1 MDISGELSG
10 IRASQLQELKDLS
23 EYKTER
29 SELIHPEILEKLIR
43 LTQLWNREIAV
54 YLSRPGALLAAAVG
68 RHAAVTLPPIKGR
81 SIGKHLRCIHTHPN
95 GDSRLSPLDHSAL
108 LSLEL
113 ESMASIGVRDGVL
126 TGIQIAYRTGEN
138 DPFVV
143 NLSSKNWQSF
153 DYNNSLSSFSKGT
166 TKNETAS
173 GKESAFL
180 IALVESNQDDS
191 KLVQLKLNI
200 STSGGEFTPPE
211 VEIRGERPLV
221 EVGVTTLDE
230 DLAEL
235 RELARSAGVDV
246 VGQLVQLRRYGQS
259 RSYLGSGKIEELVHR
274 LQETEA
280 NVVICDDELSPT
292 QLRTLETETGLK
304 VLDRTGLILDIFAQR
319 AQSREG
325 KLQVELAQLKH
336 LLPYLSGQGQALSR
350 LGAGVG
356 SRGPGETKL
365 ELDRRR
371 MRDRITQLEKELKL
385 VLQHR
390 DVQRR
395 QRTRSGL
402 PTIALVGYTNAGK
415 TTFLKVAMEQAGS
428 RSDIPIGENKLFA
441 TLDPLVRSVRVNS
454 SLEILLS
461 DTVGFIRKLPTQLLR
476 AFLATLEEVQ
486 HADILLHVV
495 DASHPQALQHAETV
509 NEVLK
514 QLGCDEKPM
523 ITLLNKVDKVSAE
536 DDLSELV
543 QSLPHPVELSLT
555 RGDSLEPVWNHLSSL
570 LT

>member
-1 MDISGELSG
+1 MDMDILGELSG

-23 EYKTER
+23 EFKTER
-29 SELIHPEILEKLIR
+29 SELIHPEILEELIR

-54 YLSRPGALLAAAVG
+54 YLSRPGILLAVAVG
-68 RHAAVTLPPIKGR
+68 RHANVTLPQIKGR

-113 ESMASIGVRDGVL
+113 ESMASVGVREGLL

-138 DPFVV
+138 DPFIV

-153 DYNNSLSSFSKGT
+153 DYIDSLTSFSKDT
-166 TKNETAS
+166 TKTETSS
-173 GKESAFL
+173 GKERAFL
-180 IALVESNQDDS
+180 IALVDSDQDD
-191 KLVQLKLNI
+191 N
-200 STSGGEFTPPE
+200 
-211 VEIRGERPLV
+211 
-221 EVGVTTLDE
+221 E
-230 DLAEL
+230 DLLEL

-259 RSYLGSGKIEELVHR
+259 RSYLGSGKIEELVQR

-280 NVVICDDELSPT
+280 NVVICDDELSPA
-292 QLRTLETETGLK
+292 QLRALETETGLK
-304 VLDRTGLILDIFAQR
+304 VLDRTSLILDIFAQR

-350 LGAGVG
+350 LGSGVG

-402 PTIALVGYTNAGK
+402 PTIAIVGYTNAGK
-415 TTFLKVAMEQAGS
+415 TTLLKVAMEQAGS
-428 RSDIPIGENKLFA
+428 RSDLPIGENKLFA
-441 TLDPLVRSVRVNS
+441 TLDPIVRSIRINS

-486 HADILLHVV
+486 QADILLHVV

-509 NEVLK
+509 NEILK
-514 QLGCDEKPM
+514 QLGCDDKPM
-523 ITLLNKVDKVSAE
+523 ITLLNKVDKDLDE
-536 DDLSELV
+536 DNLSELV
-543 QSLPHPVELSLT
+543 QRLPHPIKFSLV
-555 RGDSLEPVWNHLSSL
+555 RGDSLKPVWNHLSSL

>member
-1 MDISGELSG
+1 MEMDISGELSG

-23 EYKTER
+23 EIKTER
-29 SELIHPEILEKLIR
+29 SELINPEILGEMMR

-54 YLSRPGALLAAAVG
+54 YLSRPGTLLAASVG
-68 RHAAVTLPPIKGR
+68 RHANVTLPQIKGR
-81 SIGKHLRCIHTHPN
+81 SIGKHLRCIHTHPG
-95 GDSRLSPLDHSAL
+95 GDARLSPLDHSAL
-108 LSLEL
+108 LSLQL
-113 ESMASIGVRDGVL
+113 ESMAAVGVRDGSL
-126 TGIQIAYRTGEN
+126 TGIQIAFRTGEN
-138 DPFVV
+138 DSSIV
-143 NLSSKNWQSF
+143 NLSSESWQSF
-153 DYNNSLSSFSKGT
+153 DYNDALSTFPKGT
-166 TKNETAS
+166 TKTETAA
-173 GKESAFL
+173 GKERAFL
-180 IALVESNQDDS
+180 IALVDSEQDD
-191 KLVQLKLNI
+191 N
-200 STSGGEFTPPE
+200 
-211 VEIRGERPLV
+211 
-221 EVGVTTLDE
+221 E
-230 DLAEL
+230 DLTEL

-274 LQETEA
+274 VQETEA
-280 NVVICDDELSPT
+280 NVVICDDELSPA
-292 QLRTLETETGLK
+292 QLRTIETETGLK

-350 LGAGVG
+350 LGSGVG

-371 MRDRITQLEKELKL
+371 MRDRITQLEKELKQ

-415 TTFLKVAMEQAGS
+415 TTFLKVAMEQTGS

-441 TLDPLVRSVRVNS
+441 TLDPIVRSIKVNA

-461 DTVGFIRKLPTQLLR
+461 DTVGFIRKLPTQLLK

-486 HADILLHVV
+486 HADVLLHVV

-509 NEVLK
+509 NDVLK
-514 QLGCDEKPM
+514 QLGCEEKPM
-523 ITLLNKVDKVSAE
+523 ITLLNKVDKITAE

-543 QSLPHPVELSLT
+543 QSVPHPIKLSLK
-555 RGDSLEPVWNHLSSL
+555 RGDSLKPVWNHLSSL

>member
-23 EYKTER
+23 EIKTER
-29 SELIHPEILEKLIR
+29 SELIHPEILGELIR

-54 YLSRPGALLAAAVG
+54 YLSRPGTLLAAAVG

-108 LSLEL
+108 LSLQL
-113 ESMASIGVRDGVL
+113 ESMASVGVRDGL
-126 TGIQIAYRTGEN
+126 LNGIQIAYRTGEN
-138 DPFVV
+138 DSFIV

-153 DYNNSLSSFSKGT
+153 DYNDSLSSFSKGT
-166 TKNETAS
+166 TNINETAA
-173 GKESAFL
+173 GKERAFL
-180 IALVESNQDDS
+180 IALLESDQDD
-191 KLVQLKLNI
+191 N
-200 STSGGEFTPPE
+200 
-211 VEIRGERPLV
+211 
-221 EVGVTTLDE
+221 E
-230 DLAEL
+230 DLTEL
-235 RELARSAGVDV
+235 RELVRSAGVDV

-274 LQETEA
+274 LQETKA
-280 NVVICDDELSPT
+280 NVVICDDELTPT

-336 LLPYLSGQGQALSR
+336 LLPYLTGQGQALSK

-371 MRDRITQLEKELKL
+371 MRDRISQLEKELKL

-395 QRTRSGL
+395 QRSRSGL

-415 TTFLKVAMEQAGS
+415 TTFLKVAMEQAGN
-428 RSDIPIGENKLFA
+428 RSDIPSGENKLFA
-441 TLDPLVRSVRVNS
+441 TLDPLIRSIKVNS

-461 DTVGFIRKLPTQLLR
+461 DTVGFIQKLPTQLLR

-486 HADILLHVV
+486 QADILLHVV

-514 QLGCDEKPM
+514 QLGCEEKPM
-523 ITLLNKVDKVSAE
+523 LTLLNKVDKVLSE

-543 QSLPHPVELSLT
+543 ERLPHPIELSLT
-555 RGDSLEPVWNHLSSL
+555 RGDSLKPVWNQLSSL

>member
-1 MDISGELSG
+1 MDMDISGDLSG
-10 IRASQLQELKDLS
+10 IRASQIQELRNLS
-23 EYKTER
+23 EFVTER
-29 SELIHPEILEKLIR
+29 SELIHPEILEGLMR
-43 LTQLWNREIAV
+43 LSQLWNREIAL

-68 RHAAVTLPPIKGR
+68 QHATVTLPPIKGR

-95 GDSRLSPLDHSAL
+95 GDFRLSPLDQSAL
-108 LSLEL
+108 LSLQL
-113 ESMASIGVRDGVL
+113 ESMASVGIRDGLL
-126 TGIQIAYRTGEN
+126 TGIQIAYRIGEN
-138 DPFVV
+138 DSFIV
-143 NLSSKNWQSF
+143 NLSSKNWQTF
-153 DYNNSLSSFSKGT
+153 DYNDSLSNLSKSP
-166 TKNETAS
+166 TKTETAS
-173 GKESAFL
+173 GKERAFL
-180 IALVESNQDDS
+180 IALVDSDQDD
-191 KLVQLKLNI
+191 N
-200 STSGGEFTPPE
+200 
-211 VEIRGERPLV
+211 
-221 EVGVTTLDE
+221 E

-259 RSYLGSGKIEELVHR
+259 RSYLGSGKLEELVHR

-336 LLPYLSGQGQALSR
+336 LLPYLSGQGQSLSR
-350 LGAGVG
+350 LGGGVG

-385 VLQHR
+385 VLQQR

-395 QRTRSGL
+395 QRSKSGL
-402 PTIALVGYTNAGK
+402 PIIALVGYTNAGK
-415 TTFLKVAMEQAGS
+415 TTFMKIAMEQAGN

-441 TLDPLVRSVRVNS
+441 TLDPIVRSIKINS
-454 SLEILLS
+454 SLDILLS

-486 HADILLHVV
+486 QADVLLHVV
-495 DASHPQALQHAETV
+495 DASHPQAPQHAETV
-509 NEVLK
+509 HDVLK
-514 QLGCDEKPM
+514 QLGCSDKPM
-523 ITLLNKVDKVSAE
+523 ITLLNKVDKVLVE
-536 DDLSELV
+536 DDLLKLA
-543 QSLPHPVELSLT
+543 QTLPHPIELSLV
-555 RGDSLEPVWNHLSSL
+555 RGDSLKPVWKLLSSL

>member
-1 MDISGELSG
+1 MDMDISGDLSG
-10 IRASQLQELKDLS
+10 VRASQIQELRNLS
-23 EYKTER
+23 ELVTER
-29 SELIHPEILEKLIR
+29 SELIQPEILEELMR
-43 LTQLWNREIAV
+43 LTQLWNREIAL

-68 RHAAVTLPPIKGR
+68 RHATVTLPPIKGR
-81 SIGKHLRCIHTHPN
+81 SLGKHLRCIHTHPN
-95 GDSRLSPLDHSAL
+95 GDFRLSPLDYSAL
-108 LSLEL
+108 AALQL
-113 ESMASIGVRDGVL
+113 ESMTAVGVL
-126 TGIQIAYRTGEN
+126 DGKLTGLQIAYRTGAS
-138 DPFVV
+138 DPAIV
-143 NLSSKNWQSF
+143 NLSPKTWSSF
-153 DYNNSLSSFSKGT
+153 DYHDALAGFSQDMKQDT
-166 TKNETAS
+166 KKNETAS
-173 GKESAFL
+173 GKERAFL
-180 IALVESNQDDS
+180 VALEDS
-191 KLVQLKLNI
+191 DLENN
-200 STSGGEFTPPE
+200 
-211 VEIRGERPLV
+211 
-221 EVGVTTLDE
+221 E
-230 DLAEL
+230 DLLEL
-235 RELARSAGVDV
+235 RELAHSAGVDV

-259 RSYLGSGKIEELVHR
+259 RSYLGSGKLEELVHR

-350 LGAGVG
+350 LGGGVG

-371 MRDRITQLEKELKL
+371 MRERITQLEKELKL

-395 QRTRSGL
+395 QRTKSGL
-402 PTIALVGYTNAGK
+402 PIVALVGYTNAGK
-415 TTFLKVAMEQAGS
+415 TTFMKKAMEQAGS
-428 RSDIPIGENKLFA
+428 RSDLPSGENKLFA
-441 TLDPLVRSVRVNS
+441 TLDPIVRSIRVNS

-486 HADILLHVV
+486 QADVLLHVV
-495 DASHPQALQHAETV
+495 DASHPQALRHAETV
-509 NEVLK
+509 QEVLQ
-514 QLGCDEKPM
+514 QLGCHEKPM
-523 ITLLNKVDKVSAE
+523 ITLLNKVDKASSE
-536 DDLSELV
+536 DDLVELA
-543 QSLPHPVELSLT
+543 QQLPHPIKLSLT
-555 RGDSLEPVWNHLSSL
+555 GGDSLKPVWKLLSSL

>member
-1 MDISGELSG
+1 MDMDISGDLAG
-10 IRASQLQELKDLS
+10 IRASQIQELKNLS
-23 EYKTER
+23 EFGTER
-29 SELIHPEILEKLIR
+29 SELIHPEILDRLIY
-43 LTQLWNREIAV
+43 LTQLWNREIAL
-54 YLSRPGALLAAAVG
+54 YLSRPGTLLAAAVG
-68 RHAAVTLPPIKGR
+68 RHATVTLPPIKGR
-81 SIGKHLRCIHTHPN
+81 SVSKHLRCIHTHPN
-95 GDSRLSPLDHSAL
+95 GDYRLSPLDYSAL
-108 LSLEL
+108 DSLQL
-113 ESMASIGVRDGVL
+113 ESMSAVGVRDGKL
-126 TGIQIAYRTGEN
+126 TGIQIAYRTGES
-138 DPFVV
+138 DPYIV
-143 NLSSKNWQSF
+143 NLSPETWHSF
-153 DYNNSLSSFSKGT
+153 DYNESLANFSRGA
-166 TKNETAS
+166 TKKQSAS
-173 GKESAFL
+173 GKERAFL
-180 IALVESNQDDS
+180 IALEDS
-191 KLVQLKLNI
+191 EQETN
-200 STSGGEFTPPE
+200 
-211 VEIRGERPLV
+211 
-221 EVGVTTLDE
+221 E
-230 DLAEL
+230 DLTEL

-259 RSYLGSGKIEELVHR
+259 RSYLGSGKLEELVHR

-350 LGAGVG
+350 LGGGVG

-371 MRDRITQLEKELKL
+371 MRDRITLLEKELKL

-390 DVQRR
+390 DVQRK
-395 QRTRSGL
+395 QRTKSGL
-402 PTIALVGYTNAGK
+402 PIIALVGYTNAGK
-415 TTFLKVAMEQAGS
+415 TTFMKKAMEQAGS

-441 TLDPLVRSVRVNS
+441 TLDPIVRSIRVNS

-486 HADILLHVV
+486 QADVLLHVV

-509 NEVLK
+509 HEVLK
-514 QLGCDEKPM
+514 QLGCQDKPI
-523 ITLLNKVDKVSAE
+523 ITLLNKVDKVLGE
-536 DDLSELV
+536 DDLTELS
-543 QSLPHPVELSLT
+543 QSLPYPIEISLK
-555 RGDSLEPVWNHLSSL
+555 RGDSLKQVWKLLSSVL
-570 LT
+570 A

>member
-1 MDISGELSG
+1 MDMDISGELSG

-23 EYKTER
+23 EFKTER
-29 SELIHPEILEKLIR
+29 SELIHPEILGELIR

-54 YLSRPGALLAAAVG
+54 YLSRPGTLLAAAIG
-68 RHAAVTLPPIKGR
+68 RHANVTLPQIKGR

-95 GDSRLSPLDHSAL
+95 GDPRLSPLDHSAL
-108 LSLEL
+108 LSLQL
-113 ESMASIGVRDGVL
+113 ESMAAVGVRDGLL
-126 TGIQIAYRTGEN
+126 TGIQIAFRTGE
-138 DPFVV
+138 DDSFDV
-143 NLSSKNWQSF
+143 NLSTKNWQTF
-153 DYNNSLSSFSKGT
+153 DYNDSLSSFSKDAPKT
-166 TKNETAS
+166 ETAS
-173 GKESAFL
+173 GKERAFL
-180 IALVESNQDDS
+180 IALVDS
-191 KLVQLKLNI
+191 DQEDN
-200 STSGGEFTPPE
+200 
-211 VEIRGERPLV
+211 
-221 EVGVTTLDE
+221 E
-230 DLAEL
+230 DLIEL

-259 RSYLGSGKIEELVHR
+259 RSYLGSGKLEELVHR
-274 LQETEA
+274 IQETEA
-280 NVVICDDELSPT
+280 NVVICDDELSPA

-350 LGAGVG
+350 LGSGVG

-415 TTFLKVAMEQAGS
+415 TTFLKIAMEQTGS

-441 TLDPLVRSVRVNS
+441 TLDPIVRSIKVNS

-486 HADILLHVV
+486 QADILLHVV

-509 NEVLK
+509 HEVLK

-523 ITLLNKVDKVSAE
+523 ITLLNKVDKVLTE
-536 DDLSELV
+536 DDLAELV
-543 QSLPHPVELSLT
+543 ECLPHPIKLSLA
-555 RGDSLEPVWNHLSSL
+555 REDSLKPVWNALSSL

>member
-1 MDISGELSG
+1 MDMDISGELSG

-23 EYKTER
+23 EFKTER
-29 SELIHPEILEKLIR
+29 SELIHPEILAELIR

-54 YLSRPGALLAAAVG
+54 FLSRPGILLAASVG
-68 RHAAVTLPPIKGR
+68 RHATVALPPIKGR

-108 LSLEL
+108 LSLQL
-113 ESMASIGVRDGVL
+113 ESMASVGVRDGL
-126 TGIQIAYRTGEN
+126 LNGIQIAYRIGEN
-138 DPFVV
+138 DSEIV

-153 DYNNSLSSFSKGT
+153 DYNDTLSSLAKGT
-166 TKNETAS
+166 TKHETAS
-173 GKESAFL
+173 GKERAFL
-180 IALVESNQDDS
+180 IALVDSDQDD
-191 KLVQLKLNI
+191 N
-200 STSGGEFTPPE
+200 
-211 VEIRGERPLV
+211 
-221 EVGVTTLDE
+221 E
-230 DLAEL
+230 DLVEL

-259 RSYLGSGKIEELVHR
+259 RSYLGSGKIEDLVHR
-274 LQETEA
+274 VQETEA
-280 NVVICDDELSPT
+280 NVVICDDELSPA

-350 LGAGVG
+350 LGSGVG

-395 QRTRSGL
+395 QRTKSGL

-415 TTFLKVAMEQAGS
+415 TTFLKVAMEQSGS

-441 TLDPLVRSVRVNS
+441 TLDPIVRSIRIDAAW
-454 SLEILLS
+454 EILLS
-461 DTVGFIRKLPTQLLR
+461 DTVGFIRKLPPQLLR

-486 HADILLHVV
+486 QADILLHVV

-509 NEVLK
+509 NDVLK
-514 QLGCDEKPM
+514 QLGCDDKPT
-523 ITLLNKVDKVSAE
+523 ITLLNKVDKVLAE
-536 DDLSELV
+536 DDLFELV
-543 QSLPHPVELSLT
+543 QRLPHPIELSLK
-555 RGDSLEPVWNHLSSL
+555 RGDSLKPVWNHLSSL

>member
-1 MDISGELSG
+1 MEMVMDISGELSG
-10 IRASQLQELKDLS
+10 LRESQLQELKDLS
-23 EYKTER
+23 EFKTER
-29 SELIHPEILEKLIR
+29 SELIHPEILEGLLR

-54 YLSRPGALLAAAVG
+54 YLSRPGTLLAAAVG
-68 RHAAVTLPPIKGR
+68 RHATVALPPIKGR

-95 GDSRLSPLDHSAL
+95 GDFRLSPLDHSAL
-108 LSLEL
+108 LSLQL
-113 ESMASIGVRDGVL
+113 ESMTSVGVRDGSL
-126 TGIQIAYRTGEN
+126 TGIQIAYRTGE
-138 DPFVV
+138 DDSMIV
-143 NLSSKNWQSF
+143 NLSPKNWQAF
-153 DYNNSLSSFSKGT
+153 DYNDSLSSISKGT
-166 TKNETAS
+166 TKTENPSSA
-173 GKESAFL
+173 GKETAFL
-180 IALVESNQDDS
+180 IALVDSEQDD
-191 KLVQLKLNI
+191 N
-200 STSGGEFTPPE
+200 
-211 VEIRGERPLV
+211 
-221 EVGVTTLDE
+221 E
-230 DLAEL
+230 DLTEL

-246 VGQLVQLRRYGQS
+246 VGQLVQLRRYGQN
-259 RSYLGSGKIEELVHR
+259 RSYLGSGKIEDLVHR

-280 NVVICDDELSPT
+280 NVVICDDELSPS

-371 MRDRITQLEKELKL
+371 MRDRITQLEKELKQ

-415 TTFLKVAMEQAGS
+415 TTFLKVAMEQAGN
-428 RSDIPIGENKLFA
+428 RSDIPVGENKLFA
-441 TLDPLVRSVRVNS
+441 TLDPIVRSIRVNS

-509 NEVLK
+509 HDVLK

-523 ITLLNKVDKVSAE
+523 ITLLNKVDKVLAE
-536 DDLSELV
+536 DDLSELIER
-543 QSLPHPVELSLT
+543 LPHPIEVSLT
-555 RGDSLEPVWNHLSSL
+555 RGDSLKPVWKQISSL

>member
-1 MDISGELSG
+1 MNIDISGELSG

-23 EYKTER
+23 EYKTIR
-29 SELIHPEILEKLIR
+29 SQLIHPEILEKLLR

-54 YLSRPGALLAAAVG
+54 YISRPGTLIAAAVG
-68 RHAAVTLPPIKGR
+68 RHANVTLPQIKGR

-95 GDSRLSPLDHSAL
+95 GDFRLSPLDHSAL
-108 LSLEL
+108 LSLQL
-113 ESMASIGVRDGVL
+113 ESMAAVGVRDTLL
-126 TGIQIAYRTGEN
+126 TGIQVAYRTGE
-138 DPFVV
+138 DDSFIV
-143 NLSSKNWQSF
+143 NLSSKNWQAF
-153 DYNNSLSSFSKGT
+153 DYNDVLSNLSKGSPKT
-166 TKNETAS
+166 ETAT
-173 GKESAFL
+173 GKERAFL
-180 IALVESNQDDS
+180 IALVDSEQDD
-191 KLVQLKLNI
+191 N
-200 STSGGEFTPPE
+200 
-211 VEIRGERPLV
+211 
-221 EVGVTTLDE
+221 E
-230 DLAEL
+230 DLTEL
-235 RELARSAGVDV
+235 RELARTAGVDV
-246 VGQLVQLRRYGQS
+246 VGQLVQLRRYGQN

-274 LQETEA
+274 SQETEA
-280 NVVICDDELSPT
+280 NVVICDDELSPA

-350 LGAGVG
+350 LGSGVG

-371 MRDRITQLEKELKL
+371 MRDRITQLEKDLKQ

-415 TTFLKVAMEQAGS
+415 TTFLKAAMEQTGS

-441 TLDPLVRSVRVNS
+441 TLDPIVRSIKINS

-486 HADILLHVV
+486 NADVLLHVV

-509 NEVLK
+509 QDVLK
-514 QLGCDEKPM
+514 QLGCEDKPM
-523 ITLLNKVDKVSAE
+523 ITLLNKVDKIMAE
-536 DDLSELV
+536 DDLSDLV
-543 QSLPHPVELSLT
+543 QHLPHPIKLSLT
-555 RGDSLEPVWNHLSSL
+555 RDDSLKPVWDLLSSL
-570 LT
+570 LS

>member
-1 MDISGELSG
+1 MDMDISGELSG
-10 IRASQLQELKDLS
+10 IRASQLQELQDLT
-23 EYKTER
+23 EFKTER
-29 SELIHPEILEKLIR
+29 SELIHPEILAEMMR

-54 YLSRPGALLAAAVG
+54 FLSRPGILLAAAVG
-68 RHAAVTLPPIKGR
+68 RHATVTLPPIKGR
-81 SIGKHLRCIHTHPN
+81 SVGKHLRCIHTHPN
-95 GDSRLSPLDHSAL
+95 GDARLSPLDHSAL
-108 LSLEL
+108 LSLQL
-113 ESMASIGVRDGVL
+113 ESMASVGVRDGLL
-126 TGIQIAYRTGEN
+126 TGIQIAYRTGE
-138 DPFVV
+138 DDSFIV
-143 NLSSKNWQSF
+143 NLNSKEWQSF
-153 DYNNSLSSFSKGT
+153 DYNDSLSSF
-166 TKNETAS
+166 TKSTPKTETAS
-173 GKESAFL
+173 GKERAFL
-180 IALVESNQDDS
+180 IALVDS
-191 KLVQLKLNI
+191 DYEDN
-200 STSGGEFTPPE
+200 
-211 VEIRGERPLV
+211 
-221 EVGVTTLDE
+221 E
-230 DLAEL
+230 DLIEL
-235 RELARSAGVDV
+235 RELARTAGVDV

-259 RSYLGSGKIEELVHR
+259 RSYLGSGKILDLVHR
-274 LQETEA
+274 IQETES
-280 NVVICDDELSPT
+280 NVVICDDELSPA

-336 LLPYLSGQGQALSR
+336 LLPYLTGQGQALSK

-371 MRDRITQLEKELKL
+371 MRDRISLLEKELKQ
-385 VLQHR
+385 VLLHR

-402 PTIALVGYTNAGK
+402 PTIAIVGYTNAGK
-415 TTFLKVAMEQAGS
+415 TTFLKVAMEQSGS

-441 TLDPLVRSVRVNS
+441 TLDPIVRSIKVNS

-486 HADILLHVV
+486 QADILLHVV

-509 NEVLK
+509 QDVLK

-523 ITLLNKVDKVSAE
+523 ITLLNKIDKVSAE
-536 DDLSELV
+536 DDLSELIQRV
-543 QSLPHPVELSLT
+543 PNPIQLSLS
-555 RGDSLEPVWNHLSSL
+555 RGDSLKPVWSQLSSL
-570 LT
+570 LN